1 MFICVGS
8 SEDFSFAKSV
18 GVGLVDSAIGLSVIC
33 LQHAPSHIVF
43 VASAGSYDSSVNIG
57 DVFYSF
63 CATQIEMSF
72 LQNLSYTPIDN
83 AISSED
89 SIAIKNSNKD
99 SAKDSSVS
107 HETFPRS
114 IFGVSRSFEVPHVVV
129 NSSNYITNTSEFNS
143 RMLHAGVRL
152 ENMEFFSVLSVA
164 RHFNVPCVGIF
175 CVSNHVGKDAH
186 NEFRA
191 NHVRV
196 KKILSEFVYSHFRA
210 DFGVDSIQDSINN
223 SKMQ

>member
-18 GVGLVDSAIGLSVIC
+18 GVGLVDSAIGLSAIC

-89 SIAIKNSNKD
+89 SIFSKDFGKD
-99 SAKDSSVS
+99 SNVS
-107 HETFPRS
+107 HETFLRS

-175 CVSNHVGKDAH
+175 CISNHVGKDAH
-186 NEFRA
+186 SEFKA

-210 DFGVDSIQDSINN
+210 DFGVDSTKDSINN
-223 SKMQ
+223 SKMR